1 MKIKTNK
8 MEKLAKI
15 IIKGRVL
22 IIAVT
27 VILTVALGYN
37 IKDLKINADTM
48 SLLPDDDPIALL
60 YKNIG
65 KKFGGNDMGMIVL
78 ETDNIFK
85 KEALEHIKQITD
97 TLKITNGVSTV
108 TSLTNV
114 INIKGNEDGI
124 EISKLIDEYNIPD
137 TEEELSDLKNTVFS
151 KEMYKGSIVSDDGT
165 LTLIIFTLLEN
176 ADKPAVSKNIKDK
189 ITQLQLPEKL
199 YFGGLPIMMNDM
211 SDLIS
216 SDMARL
222 IPITFFLIA
231 LILFLSFRSARGVI
245 LPLLTAGISV
255 VWSLGFM
262 VVLGYELT
270 MISNTIPIILLAI
283 GSAYTIHVINRINST
298 FATDRKTAIINALT
312 YIILPVIL
320 ASLTTVAGFLSFIF
334 GSYLT
339 MIKDFGIFTA
349 LGVFFALLLSVF
361 FVPAI
366 ISVLSLNKKNIHQTE
381 NNRKSILSDYFLT
394 PLKNLLFKHYI
405 YILTAWGFLII
416 IGILGVFFIKSD
428 ANMNDDFKKDNP
440 IRISDEIM
448 QQKFGGSLPVF
459 VVFKGDI
466 QSPEVLKIMVK
477 TADYMKKN
485 PYIKKTQSVADLI
498 KEMNDVMGEGKKIPD
513 EKAKIEQL
521 WFLLDG
527 QDVMSQLVTDELD
540 EAIIQS
546 QFASPKNEDMKL
558 FIDDMNRFI
567 RENLTNNCKIEITG
581 MPHIYDKLNIS
592 LINSQASSVLLA
604 IALMLIIVGLL
615 FRSFSNAVYAI
626 IPIIVTIT
634 ILLGFMGYY
643 GIKLDFAS
651 VLVASI
657 ALGIGIDYSIHII
670 ISFNHSLKKTGDI
683 FKALENTIMFSGKA
697 VIINVVSVAAGFLV
711 LLFSELVPLQ
721 NFGLLVAL
729 SMLGSGLSALTL
741 LPSILLLAN
750 RKKL

>member
-1 MKIKTNK
+1 
-8 MEKLAKI
+8 MEKLARL

-37 IKDLKINADTM
+37 IKDLKVNADTI

-124 EISKLIDEYNIPD
+124 EIGKLIDEYNLPD
-137 TEEELSDLKNTVFS
+137 TKEELNALKNTVFS

-176 ADKPAVSKNIKDK
+176 ADQQAIAKSIKDK

-199 YFGGLPIMMNDM
+199 YFGGIPMMMNDM

-231 LILFLSFRSARGVI
+231 FILLLSFRSASGVI

-262 VVLGYELT
+262 VALGYELT
-270 MISNTIPIILLAI
+270 VISNTIPIILLAI

-366 ISVLSLNKKNIHQTE
+366 ISVWPMIKKNIHQTE
-381 NNRKSILSDYFLT
+381 NNRKSILSDFILS
-394 PLKNLLFKHYI
+394 PLKNLLFKHYK

-416 IGILGVFFIKSD
+416 IGILGVFFIKSN
-428 ANMNDDFKKDNP
+428 ANMSDDFKKDNP
-440 IRISDEIM
+440 IRVSDEIM

-466 QSPEVLKIMVK
+466 QSPEVLKTMVK
-477 TADYMKKN
+477 TADYMKIN

-498 KEMNDVMGEGKKIPD
+498 EEMNDVMGEGKKIPD

-521 WFLLDG
+521 WFLLEG

-546 QFASPKNEDMKL
+546 QFASANKEDMES
-558 FIDDMNRFI
+558 FVDDMNRFI
-567 RENLTNNCKIEITG
+567 KENLTNNCKIEITG
-581 MPHIYDKLNIS
+581 MPHIYVKLNIS

-626 IPIIVTIT
+626 IPIIVTII

-643 GIKLDFAS
+643 GINLDFAT

-670 ISFNHSLKKTGDI
+670 FNFNHSLKKTGDI
-683 FKALENTIMFSGKA
+683 FKALENTIMISGKA

-711 LLFSELVPLQ
+711 LLFSEVVPLQ

-729 SMLGSGLSALTL
+729 SMLGSGLGALTL
-741 LPSILLLAN
+741 LPVILLLAN
-750 RKKL
+750 RKKNYL